1 MALIVTGT
9 IGIDTVHAPTGAAEE
24 VLGGSASYF
33 AAAASFLTPEK
44 VRLVAVAGDDLPEE
58 HHRTLKGFPNLCTDG
73 LEIRTGSKTFR
84 WGGRYHENMNVRDT
98 LFTELGVLEED
109 PPTPPEA
116 YADSKYVFLANTHPA
131 VQLALLDRFPNREL
145 AVCDTMDLWIN
156 TARDELIELFTKV
169 DGVVMNDQEA
179 AQLTEA
185 DNALTAGR
193 RILKM
198 GPRFTVIKKG
208 EHGALLV
215 HRDGVAAL
223 PAYPTESVVDPT
235 GAGDSFAGGLMGHVA
250 HIHAKRGGDGAPAAG
265 AFETV
270 RHGLALGT
278 VLASFT
284 IESFSLNRLR
294 NLTRK
299 EIDERCDAFRKIV
312 NIE

>member
-1 MALIVTGT
+1 MPLIVTGT

-24 VLGGSASYF
+24 VLGGSAAYF

-44 VRLVAVAGDDLPEE
+44 VRLVAAAGDDFPDD
-58 HHRTLKGFPNLCTDG
+58 HHATLKSFPNLCLDG
-73 LEIRTGSKTFR
+73 LEVRPGSKTFR
-84 WGGRYHENMNVRDT
+84 WGGKYHENMNHRDT
-98 LFTELGVLEED
+98 LFTELGVLEEE
-109 PPTPPEA
+109 PPAPPEA

-131 VQLALLDRFPNREL
+131 VQLGLLDRFPNREL

-156 TARDELIELFTKV
+156 TARDELLELFGKV

-179 AQLTEA
+179 EQLTEA
-185 DNALTAGR
+185 ANALTAGR
-193 RILKM
+193 KILEM
-198 GPRFTVIKKG
+198 GPRFVVVKKG

-235 GAGDSFAGGLMGHVA
+235 GAGDAFAGGLMGHVA
-250 HIHAKRGGDGAPAAG
+250 HIHATRGGNGGPAAG

-284 IESFSLNRLR
+284 IESFSLDRLR
-294 NLTRK
+294 TLQRT
-299 EIDERCDAFRKIV
+299 EIDDRCAAFRTIV
-312 NIE
+312 NID